1 MSLLIVNLYSGEQAV
16 SVVTKL
22 KIVGR
27 VEQLLSTVNRD
38 DGFEKQARRS
48 LKLLLSGPEGDCHTG
63 LTRLS
68 DVRTL
73 QTYKRNTIIRNVR
86 QMTVISV
93 EEMAEIAAYME
104 MPEMNASWLGA
115 NMVTSGIPDLTLL
128 PPSTRMQFPSGATLV
143 IDTENLPC
151 RQVADVIAKSY
162 PEKGPLFVKA
172 ATHKRGL
179 TAWVECEGEIR
190 VGDDIKIFIP
200 PQRIY
205 SHT

>member
-1 MSLLIVNLYSGEQAV
+1 M
-16 SVVTKL
+16 SVVHKL
-22 KIVGR
+22 KILGR

-38 DGFEKQARRS
+38 DGFEKQSRSS

-68 DVRTL
+68 DSRTL
-73 QTYKRNTIIRNVR
+73 QTYKRNTVIRNVR
-86 QMTVISV
+86 QMTLISV
-93 EEMAEIAAYME
+93 EEMAEVAAALE
-104 MPEMNASWLGA
+104 FPEMNASWLGA
-115 NMVTSGIPDLTLL
+115 NLVTSGIPDLTLL
-128 PPSTRMQFPSGATLV
+128 PPSSRLQFPSGATLV

-162 PEKGPLFVKA
+162 PEKGPQFVKA

-179 TAWVECEGEIR
+179 TAWVECEGEINL
-190 VGDDIKIFIP
+190 GDEIKVFIP

>member
-1 MSLLIVNLYSGEQAV
+1 M

-22 KIVGR
+22 KFVGR
-27 VEQLLSTVNRD
+27 VEQLLSTVKGGAN
-38 DGFEKQARRS
+38 FEKQQRTT
-48 LKLLLSGPEGDCHTG
+48 LKLLPSGPEGDCHAG
-63 LTRLS
+63 ETRLS
-68 DVRTL
+68 DSRTL
-73 QTYKRNTIIRNVR
+73 QTYKRNTVIRNVR
-86 QMTVISV
+86 QLTVISV
-93 EEMAEIAAYME
+93 EEMADVAQALDL
-104 MPEMNASWLGA
+104 PEMNAAWLAA

-128 PPSTRMQFPSGATLV
+128 PPSSRLQFPSGATLV

-151 RQVADVIAKSY
+151 RQVAEVIARSY

-179 TAWVECEGEIR
+179 TAWVECA
-190 VGDDIKIFIP
+190 GDVSLGDQIKIFIP